1 MARIKYRYNTKSLEY
16 ERVEVSFKEKLLRF
30 ISYLIVGL
38 SFASVSVLIT
48 YQIIDS
54 PKEKQLNREI
64 ENMQLQYDDFNNKL
78 ELISKVLDDVQ
89 QRDDNIYRIIFEA
102 DPIPSSIRKAGFG
115 GVNRYKKYE
124 GYDNSEMI
132 EVTAQ
137 KLDIIQ
143 KQLYIQSKSL
153 DEVYQMAKNKA
164 QMLACIPAIQPIS
177 NKDLKKIASG
187 FGYRI
192 HPIYK
197 TGKMHTGMD
206 FTASQGTEIYA
217 TGDGI
222 VETAE
227 AASIGYGRHI
237 IIEHGYGYQT
247 LYGHM
252 SRVKVHKG
260 QKVKRGDLIGYVGN
274 TGSSTGP
281 HLHYEVIKDGDKINP
296 VNYFY
301 NDLSPEEYDRMLEIS
316 SSSNQSFD

>member
-30 ISYLIVGL
+30 ISYLVTGL
-38 SFASVSVLIT
+38 SFAAISVLIT

-54 PKEKQLNREI
+54 PKEKQLKRELD
-64 ENMQLQYDDFNNKL
+64 NMQIQYEEFDKKL
-78 ELISKVLDDVQ
+78 DLVSKVLDDVQ
-89 QRDDNIYRIIFEA
+89 QRDDNIYRVIFEA

-115 GVNRYKKYE
+115 GVNRYKIYE
-124 GYDNSEMI
+124 GFDNSEMI
-132 EVTAQ
+132 EETAK
-137 KLDIIQ
+137 KLDILQ
-143 KQLYIQSKSL
+143 KQLYVQSKSL

-197 TGKMHTGMD
+197 TGKMHTGID
-206 FTASQGTEIYA
+206 FTAPQGTEIYA
-217 TGDGI
+217 TGDGVVI
-222 VETAE
+222 NAE
-227 AASIGYGRHI
+227 PTSMGYGRHVV
-237 IIEHGYGYQT
+237 IEHGYGYQT

-252 SRVKVHKG
+252 SRINVHKG

-281 HLHYEVIKDGDKINP
+281 HLHYEVIKDGEKINP
-296 VNYFY
+296 ISYFY
-301 NDLSPEEYDRMLEIS
+301 NDLTPEEYDRMLEMS
-316 SSSNQSFD
+316 NSSNQSFD

>member
-1 MARIKYRYNTKSLEY
+1 MARIKYKYNTKSLEY
-16 ERVEVSFKEKLLRF
+16 ERVEVSFKERLLRF
-30 ISYLIVGL
+30 ISYIVVGL
-38 SFASVSVLIT
+38 SFAAISVLIT

-54 PKEKQLNREI
+54 PKEKQMKREMD
-64 ENMQLQYDDFNNKL
+64 NMQLQYDDFNNKL

-89 QRDDNIYRIIFEA
+89 QRDDNIYRVIFEA

-132 EVTAQ
+132 EQTAQ

-143 KQLYIQSKSL
+143 KELYIQSKSL
-153 DEVYQMAKNKA
+153 DEVFQMAKNKA
-164 QMLACIPAIQPIS
+164 EMLSSIPAIQPIS

-197 TGKMHTGMD
+197 TGKMHTGID

-217 TGDGI
+217 TGDGS
-222 VETAE
+222 VSTAD
-227 AASIGYGRHI
+227 AAGTGYGRHVI
-237 IIEHGYGYQT
+237 IDHGYGYQT

-252 SRVKVHKG
+252 SRINVHKG

-281 HLHYEVIKDGDKINP
+281 HLHYEVIKDGEKINP

-301 NDLSPEEYDRMLEIS
+301 NDLSPEEYDRMLEMS